1 MYGDILAYHET
12 FKESEN
18 NNTTIYEQRAA
29 ELKSRLKRSRIIRMG
44 SNKKPIKVQETIK
57 VVFEIKCLEN
67 KAYDAKK
74 NKSFSED
81 CERNATYHDLHDIC
95 RTHFD
100 VPEAIQGRI

>member
-18 NNTTIYEQRAA
+18 NNTTTYEQRAA
-29 ELKSRLKRSRIIRMG
+29 ELKNRLKGSRIIRME

-67 KAYDAKK
+67 KAYVAKK
-74 NKSFSED
+74 SKSFSED
-81 CERNATYHDLHDIC
+81 CERNATYHDLYDMQ
-95 RTHFD
+95 D
-100 VPEAIQGRI
+100 SL